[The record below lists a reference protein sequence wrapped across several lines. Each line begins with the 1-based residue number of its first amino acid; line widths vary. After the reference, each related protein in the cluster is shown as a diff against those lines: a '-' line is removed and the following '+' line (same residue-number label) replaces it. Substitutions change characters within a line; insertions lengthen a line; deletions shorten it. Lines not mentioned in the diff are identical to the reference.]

1 MSISKIFDISKRSL
15 LSHQTAIDTTSK
27 NITNV
32 NNEGYK
38 KRRIDLSNL
47 ALGFNTV
54 SGDGITRIRQRFAE
68 SQLWK
73 EHQNLSKYQTDEM
86 LMTNVED
93 IYGEPEG
100 SGLANVMSEFW
111 NAWNDLAND
120 PESQSYRTVVRSR
133 GILLARTFNRIH
145 QSFKTLQQ
153 DVSNDIQEKVLQ
165 INQYISQIAK
175 INNQIGIRASNDLL
189 DERDVLITNLSR
201 LLNIEIRENQDKNVT
216 ISTGGQILV
225 TGTTVN
231 SIAVSTESVEGNL
244 STRLFIE
251 GSDRQLDITTGELGS
266 LVSMQNTYIPDQIEK
281 INLLAKTVTERVNA
295 LHQSGYNLD
304 GTTGINFFKSGV
316 TQADE
321 MEISTEIDSD
331 PTLIATASVPGE
343 PGDGSIA
350 QALFDL
356 QSDTVINQQS
366 FSNFYNMVVSQ
377 VGNDVKEASFL
388 KSSEEKLVQS
398 LQNQRDSVTG
408 VSLDEEMT
416 KLVEY
421 ERAYQAAARMIASAD
436 EMIQT
441 ILNLV

>member
-231 SIAVSTESVEGNL
+231 SIAVSTESVKGNL